1 MTANSQRVAIDRSTF
16 CSAVED
22 SAALSSNPTSMVG
35 AEKNRG
41 IGNIL
46 FLHRQE
52 YAQGIHVVMAVK
64 VLLRSPASAEK
75 NSQSFLSPDH
85 AITLMLE
92 PPPKT
97 FPVLS
102 RMEVH

>member
-1 MTANSQRVAIDRSTF
+1 
-16 CSAVED
+16 
-22 SAALSSNPTSMVG
+22 
-35 AEKNRG
+35 
-41 IGNIL
+41 
-46 FLHRQE
+46 
-52 YAQGIHVVMAVK
+52 MAVK